1 MNKIEKRFT
10 SLFVFVM
17 GLFVTN
23 IAEAMHISEGFLP
36 KVHAGIY
43 FVIAIPFVIYGIR
56 SIKKITNEY
65 PEKKMLIALAGA
77 FVFLLSSLKLPAVTG
92 SCSHPTGV
100 ALGAILFGP
109 GPMFLLGTI
118 VLIFQATLL
127 AHGGLTTL
135 GANAFSMAIVGAIVA
150 YGVYKALRKAGANDL
165 VSVFFAAFL
174 SDLMTYVITSIEL
187 GIAFPNPS
195 FAGAITSYM
204 QIFAVTQV
212 PIAIMEAIVTVLI
225 YNAIKKYEGG
235 IVYETIN

>member
-1 MNKIEKRFT
+1 MQKSRRVAA
-10 SLFVFVM
+10 LFVFLM

-23 IAEAMHISEGFLP
+23 ITHAMHISEGFLP
-36 KVHAGIY
+36 KLHAGIY
-43 FVIAIPFVIYGIR
+43 FVIAIPFIIYGIK
-56 SIKKITNEY
+56 SINSITEKY
-65 PEKKMLIALAGA
+65 PEKKMLMALAGA

-135 GANAFSMAIVGAIVA
+135 GANAFSMAIVGAIIA
-150 YGVYKALRKAGANDL
+150 YAVFKALRKAGGNEF
-165 VSVFFAAFL
+165 VSVFIAAFL
-174 SDLMTYVITSIEL
+174 SDLGTYVVTSIEL
-187 GIAFPNPS
+187 GLAFPNPS
-195 FAGAITSYM
+195 FMSAITSYM
-204 QIFAVTQV
+204 QIFAVTQI